1 MPLTPSQRISLITEI
16 TKRLSEEGWS
26 LIDLTLNQFS
36 LEATI
41 SGGTGEY
48 IISALQN
55 APDQTLIELAH
66 HVGFEFKGGATPG
79 IDPPFWQ
86 KGMLRVFLSHLSAY
100 REFAAQLQAE
110 LARRGIWCFVAH
122 NDIEPTAE
130 WQNEIQ
136 TALSTADALVALLHP
151 NFHASN
157 WTDQEI
163 GFAMGRNLPVFS
175 IRFGQD
181 PYGFIGKFQA
191 FNGNEKS
198 AATLAQELFD
208 AYRNHKQTKERMAEV
223 LIRRFEESESFAQA
237 KNRIDLLE
245 QLDVWDTSFSQRLEA
260 AVQNNNQISGSWGV
274 SERVEALVKKWE

>member
-1 MPLTPSQRISLITEI
+1 MALTPSQRISLIAEI
-16 TKRLSEEGWS
+16 SKRLSAEGWS

-36 LEATI
+36 LATH
-41 SGGTGEY
+41 GGSSKSE
-48 IISALQN
+48 IIINALKS
-55 APDQTLIELAH
+55 APDHTLIELAH
-66 HVGFEFKGGATPG
+66 HVGFEFKGGAAPG

-86 KGMLRVFLSHLSAY
+86 KGMLRVFLSHLSAH
-100 REFAAQLQAE
+100 REFAAQMQAE

-163 GFAMGRNLPVFS
+163 GFAMGRSIPVFS
-175 IRFGQD
+175 VRFGED

-191 FNGNEKS
+191 FNGTGKLAS
-198 AATLAQELFD
+198 SLAQELFD

-223 LIRRFEESESFAQA
+223 LVRRFEESESFAQA
-237 KNRIDLLE
+237 KNRIGLLE

-274 SERVEALVKKWE
+274 PEKVAALVKKWK

>member
-1 MPLTPSQRISLITEI
+1 MALTPSQRISLISEI
-16 TKRLSEEGWS
+16 TDRLSDEGWS

-36 LEATI
+36 LEATK
-41 SGGTGEY
+41 GGGKNEY
-48 IISALQN
+48 IISALEK
-55 APDQTLIELAH
+55 APDHTLIELAH

-86 KGMLRVFLSHLSAY
+86 KGMLRVFLSHISPY

-110 LARRGIWCFVAH
+110 LARSGIWCFVAH

-136 TALSTADALVALLHP
+136 TALSTADSLVALLHP

-163 GFAMGRNLPVFS
+163 GFAMGRSIPVFS
-175 IRFGQD
+175 VRFGQD

-191 FNGNEKS
+191 FNGSGKS
-198 AATLAQELFD
+198 ATMLAQELFD
-208 AYRNHKQTKERMAEV
+208 AYRGHKQTKERMAEV
-223 LIRRFEESESFAQA
+223 LIKRFEESESFAQA
-237 KNRIDLLE
+237 KNRIGLLE
-245 QLDVWDTSFSQRLEA
+245 QFDVWDESFSKRLEA
-260 AVQNNNQISGSWGV
+260 AVESNNQISGSWGV
-274 SERVEALVKKWE
+274 PERVAALVKKWK

>member
-1 MPLTPSQRISLITEI
+1 MALTPSQRISLISEI
-16 TKRLSEEGWS
+16 NDRLSVENWS

-36 LEATI
+36 VVPTV
-41 SGGTGEY
+41 SGGKSE
-48 IISALQN
+48 IIINALQD
-55 APDQTLIELAH
+55 APDHTLIELAH
-66 HVGFEFKGGATPG
+66 HVGFEFKGGTAPG

-86 KGMLRVFLSHLSAY
+86 KGMLRVFLSHLSAH

-163 GFAMGRNLPVFS
+163 GFAMGRSIPVFS
-175 IRFGQD
+175 VRFSQD
-181 PYGFIGKFQA
+181 PYGFIGRFQA
-191 FNGNEKS
+191 FNGAEKS
-198 AATLAQELFD
+198 AATLAKELFD

-237 KNRIDLLE
+237 KNRIGLLE

-274 SERVEALVKKWE
+274 PEKVAALVKKWK